1 MLRPLLLRISAYSI
15 MCVAMPWFHK
25 TCWLLD
31 PLDSDTVME
40 HSSSMEAR
48 IP

>member
-1 MLRPLLLRISAYSI
+1 MLRPLLLRISAYSM
-15 MCVAMPWFHK
+15 MCVAMPWFHRHS
-25 TCWLLD
+25 W
-31 PLDSDTVME
+31 PLVPLASDTVME